1 MKETITSTQDIFD
14 GRIVHLK
21 VHDVVLPDGNT
32 SKREVIYHGGA
43 VAVVATDSDHRVLM
57 VKQFRLP
64 AGQVMWE
71 IPAGVLELDESPET
85 CASRELQEETGYKP
99 LDLVY
104 LGGVHPAP
112 GYTTEFIR
120 IYWSQHQEE
129 SKLEEDVDEFVEAE
143 WKPLQDVL
151 EMITTGVIT
160 DSKTVTGIL
169 RVARELKI

>member
-1 MKETITSTQDIFD
+1 
-14 GRIVHLK
+14 
-21 VHDVVLPDGNT
+21 VLPDGNT